1 MVSASLVC
9 SLCRQS
15 VVGCT
20 APTRDASPPRRSA
33 VAGTEGQSDRCRGM
47 PVAHGQPRS
56 RDEHGAASRSDPI
69 RSGNGP
75 DVQRELHKVGRR
87 DIFDASVPY
96 RLPKFAGYGLTG
108 AGGGHET
115 YFR

>member
-1 MVSASLVC
+1 M
-9 SLCRQS
+9 
-15 VVGCT
+15 
-20 APTRDASPPRRSA
+20 ASP
-33 VAGTEGQSDRCRGM
+33 
-47 PVAHGQPRS
+47 AHVTNMGQPR
-56 RDEHGAASRSDPI
+56 DPIRSDPI

-115 YFR
+115 YFSVT